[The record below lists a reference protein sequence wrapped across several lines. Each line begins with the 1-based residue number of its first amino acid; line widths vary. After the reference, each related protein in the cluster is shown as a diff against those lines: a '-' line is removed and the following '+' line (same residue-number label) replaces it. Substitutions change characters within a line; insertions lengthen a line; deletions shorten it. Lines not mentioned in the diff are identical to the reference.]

1 MKRNLTVQLDE
12 SVIQK
17 ARVVAARRS
26 ISISRLVREEIE
38 KAALNDAVWNA
49 AKKRALARL
58 RQPFNLGGGPLPTRE
73 SLHER

>member
-1 MKRNLTVQLDE
+1 MKRNLTVQLEE

-38 KAALNDAVWNA
+38 KAAKNDAAWNT

-58 RQPFNLGGGPLPTRE
+58 GHPFDLGGGPLPTRE

>member
-1 MKRNLTVQLDE
+1 MKRNLTVQLEE

-38 KAALNDAVWNA
+38 KAAKSDAAWST
-49 AKKRALARL
+49 AKKSALAQLNR
-58 RQPFNLGGGPLPTRE
+58 PFNLGGGPLPSRD